1 MPGHQIVWWWVTA
14 AIAAG
19 HQQRESPLCHSS
31 TCRSSYDN
39 VCSALVLL
47 CGSFSAVVEA
57 SGSAWRIDRQAF
69 EQMATK
75 DAFSLALLQQVVL
88 RSTCLSAAHAREAL
102 ERASHAN

>member
-1 MPGHQIVWWWVTA
+1 MP
-14 AIAAG
+14 
-19 HQQRESPLCHSS
+19 SS
-31 TCRSSYDN
+31 GLIYTNNPSLHPAS
-39 VCSALVLL
+39 
-47 CGSFSAVVEA
+47 GSFSAVVEA